1 MTGPAFGPPGLS
13 GAISSKLLAVLS
25 YVFVVSLP
33 QHVHGSPQ
41 RPARWDPHDTIHTV
55 KTIRTNFVRPFKP
68 NGFEELLEG
77 FWDPW
82 VVLGVPRGTLGVPG
96 EAMEGPLGILGCPLG
111 TLGGPLGAMG
121 EPRGS
126 LGGALGAIFRFME
139 NDVFPQENNTF

>member
-13 GAISSKLLAVLS
+13 GAISSKLHAVLS
-25 YVFVVSLP
+25 YVVVGSLP

-41 RPARWDPHDTIHTV
+41 RPARWDPHDTIHAV
-55 KTIRTNFVRPFKP
+55 KTIKTQFFRP
-68 NGFEELLEG
+68 NILIGFEELLGG

-126 LGGALGAIFRFME
+126 LGGAPGAILRFIE
-139 NDVFPQENNTF
+139 ITVFPKENTTF